1 MLYQLEDR
9 RVVADGDY
17 FVAPSA
23 AVIGGVRLKNN
34 VSVWFS
40 AVVRGDDEP
49 IVVGENS
56 NVQDFAVLHT
66 DPDYPC
72 IEHYVENGKWFN
84 TALSVQE
91 EADRP

>member
-1 MLYQLEDR
+1 MLYQLQDR

-23 AVIGGVRLKNN
+23 AVIGRVRLKNN

-56 NVQDFAVLHT
+56 NVQDCAVLHT
-66 DPDYPC
+66 DPGYPC
-72 IEHYVENGKWFN
+72 IVG

>member
-1 MLYQLEDR
+1 MLHQLEDR

-23 AVIGGVRLKNN
+23 AVIGRVRLKNN

-40 AVVRGDDEP
+40 
-49 IVVGENS
+49 
-56 NVQDFAVLHT
+56 
-66 DPDYPC
+66 
-72 IEHYVENGKWFN
+72 FN

-91 EADRP
+91 EVDRP